1 MAPPAVKE
9 ENDHLLVEESPNSTA
24 KIRLWEESALFG
36 SRQIRTHKPCS
47 DTALVAFLA
56 PAEQNPFI
64 FGV

>member
-9 ENDHLLVEESPNSTA
+9 ENDHLLVESPNSTA

-36 SRQIRTHKPCS
+36 SRQIRTHKSCS
-47 DTALVAFLA
+47 DAALVASLA